1 VEVSLLLLQLTGG
14 FIKNAIISSLLLA
27 IGRSM
32 DPLVVTEHDLMEGCR
47 LQLRGSLRMKAFDR
61 RVVPKSGLDALVV
74 SESLEKQLQEIA
86 HFDKARQIL
95 FGQWGFSEQMRE
107 RQVGSCRWLLVPTVL
122 CT

>member
-1 VEVSLLLLQLTGG
+1 
-14 FIKNAIISSLLLA
+14 
-27 IGRSM
+27 
-32 DPLVVTEHDLMEGCR
+32 MEGCR

-74 SESLEKQLQEIA
+74 SEALEKQLQEIA

-107 RQVGSCRWLLVPTVL
+107 RQVGARFGCHVAGAVSGAVRRMRRNFDMH
-122 CT
+122 